1 MTGKGSNVIT
11 LNSWSDIIDQ
21 LYVDSWEESIKRF
34 RSNYAFRGVPNKDY
48 TMETSLKRLVK
59 PKWELEYHMM
69 RNFRKYARVEG
80 TGDYSIWN
88 WLVMAQHHGL
98 PTRLL
103 DWTFSPFV
111 AMHFATSD
119 LNQYDHEG
127 AIWMVDFV
135 KLHERIPDL
144 LRDELEREGAN
155 GFTVEMLSSVSPSL
169 KEFDNL
175 SRENFA
181 IFFDPPSMNDR
192 IVNQY
197 AMHSVISHPGVDM
210 EEILDRN
217 PDLWRKIIIS
227 KDIKWEIRDKL
238 DQANINERMLF
249 PGLDGLSK
257 WLARHYTPR
266 R

>member
-1 MTGKGSNVIT
+1 MTNPNIIEVDT
-11 LNSWSDIIDQ
+11 WSDLIDE
-21 LYVDSWEESIKRF
+21 LYVDSWESSIERF
-34 RSNYAFRGVPNKDY
+34 RSNYAFRGVPNKHY

-59 PKWELEYHMM
+59 PKWELEYHLM
-69 RNFRKYARVEG
+69 RNFRKYARIEECQN
-80 TGDYSIWN
+80 YSVWN
-88 WLVMAQHHGL
+88 WLVIAQHHGL

-111 AMHFATSD
+111 AMHFATSN
-119 LNQYDHEG
+119 LNQFDSDG

-135 KLHERIPDL
+135 KLHEKVPEL
-144 LRDELEREGAN
+144 LKDELEREGAN
-155 GFTVEMLSSVSPSL
+155 GFTLEMLSSVSSSL

-175 SRENFA
+175 SNEEFA
-181 IFFDPPSMNDR
+181 LFFDPPSMNDR

-197 AMHSVISHPGVDM
+197 AMHSVISNPSSDM
-210 EEILDRN
+210 EEILERDRS
-217 PDLWRKIIIS
+217 LWRKIIVN
-227 KDIKWEIRDKL
+227 KEVKWEVRDKL
-238 DQANINERMLF
+238 DQANINERVLF